1 MNENE
6 PLSIWMRPEPADR
19 RTARAQRT
27 LSRDQIV
34 RAAIKIAD
42 SEGREAA
49 SMRRIAAE
57 IGAGAMSLYY
67 YVPSK
72 EDLIELMVDEVIGET
87 RLPEQPGPD
96 WRGSLAAAA
105 DEKRALWLRH
115 PWLATAWTHGH
126 PIWGPNSLRQQ
137 EFVLGTLAEFD
148 LQVDELLSL
157 IGLYNSYVESFV
169 RNEVGWLEEARRTKM
184 DMMEWMRQSRPY
196 AKQLVATGEY
206 PMFTRVLTETMTP
219 HMEPDARFQC
229 GLARVLDSI
238 AASLARLA

>member
-1 MNENE
+1 MNASE
-6 PLSIWMRPEPADR
+6 PPSIWMRPEPANR

-27 LSRDQIV
+27 LSRAQIV
-34 RAAIKIAD
+34 RAAVEIAD
-42 SEGREAA
+42 AEGQEAA

-57 IGAGAMSLYY
+57 TGAGVMSLYY

-72 EDLIELMVDEVIGET
+72 EDLVELMVDEVIGET
-87 RLPEQPGPD
+87 RLPERPGAD
-96 WRGSLAAAA
+96 WRASLVAAA

-184 DMMEWMRQSRPY
+184 DMTEWMRRSRPY
-196 AKQLVATGEY
+196 AKQLVATGQY

-219 HMEPDARFQC
+219 DMKPEARFHY
-229 GLARVLDSI
+229 GLDLVLDSI
-238 AASLARLA
+238 AATLARLA